1 MVYWSFWNK
10 IKGYC
15 KKYKV
20 YIAIKNVG
28 EDLMTIKIEEPMTKL
43 RWHDTWNPC
52 REDECEF
59 LSRLEQTLI
68 DCRKDVKKFKDDFE
82 VNYNRE

>member
-10 IKGYC
+10 IKSFC

-43 RWHDTWNPC
+43 KWHDTWNYC
-52 REDECEF
+52 KEDECEF
-59 LSRLEQTLI
+59 LDRLEQTLK
-68 DCRKDVKKFKDDFE
+68 DCRKDVKKFKDDFD
-82 VNYNRE
+82 VNFNRE